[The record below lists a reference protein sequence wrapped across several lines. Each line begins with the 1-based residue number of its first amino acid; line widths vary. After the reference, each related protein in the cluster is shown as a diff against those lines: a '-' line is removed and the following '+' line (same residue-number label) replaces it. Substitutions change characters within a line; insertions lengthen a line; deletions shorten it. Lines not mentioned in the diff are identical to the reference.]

1 MRISRQRI
9 AVCLLM
15 QATMMSGQSPA
26 NGANWQRVQQLPTH
40 TRVHIYADTRNR
52 ACSIESVTDDGLT
65 CGHKTFARSEIKSIK
80 LTRYAVSTAAGA
92 AIGAGGGAAIG
103 AGIAASGD
111 GFFTKRETAG
121 VLAVIGVIPGAL
133 IGWGTDFAK
142 GPTVYRRP

>member
-1 MRISRQRI
+1 MKVSRQQI
-9 AVCLLM
+9 FVCLLM
-15 QATMMSGQSPA
+15 QATMMLGQSPA
-26 NGANWQRVQQLPTH
+26 NGANWQRVQQLPAH
-40 TRVHIYADTRNR
+40 TKVHISADTKGRT
-52 ACSIESVTDDGLT
+52 CSIESVTDDSLT
-65 CGHKTFARSEIKSIK
+65 CGHHAFAKSEIKSIK
-80 LTRYAVSTAAGA
+80 LTRYAASTAAGA